1 MAVACPA
8 ARQGSQSVYRNF
20 FKLREKPFS
29 MLPDPAFLYLS
40 RQHQRALSL
49 LRYGI
54 FDQVGFTVLTG
65 EVGCGKTTLLRR
77 LMMELDKRV
86 TVGLVSNTQCENFQ
100 ELLQWTLL
108 TFGLAYRD
116 KDKVSLYEDF
126 TDFLVREHAAG
137 RRTVLCID
145 EAQHLD
151 TRALEQLRMLSNVN
165 ADKHQLLQLVL
176 VGQPSLWQRLA
187 RPELEQFVQRIGVDY
202 HLKPLDQVETAN
214 YIRHRLT
221 VAGGAP
227 DLFSSETIVAI
238 WRYTKG
244 IPRLVNLL
252 CDTTLV
258 YAYAE
263 QSPTVTRALLE
274 DVVQDKRQGLS
285 RLWAGVAPTE
295 QDFDVLAMAGDKPVR
310 PLPLNDGGKAV

>member
-1 MAVACPA
+1 
-8 ARQGSQSVYRNF
+8 VYLNF

-54 FDQVGFTVLTG
+54 LNQVGFTVLTG

-77 LMMELDKRV
+77 LMAELDKRV
-86 TVGLVSNTQCENFQ
+86 TVGLVSNTQCEDFQ
-100 ELLQWTLL
+100 ELLQWISLA
-108 TFGLAYRD
+108 FGLDYRG
-116 KDKVSLYEDF
+116 KDKVALYEDF
-126 TDFLVREHAAG
+126 TEFLVREHAAE
-137 RRTVLCID
+137 RRSVLLID

-165 ADKHQLLQLVL
+165 AGKHQLLQVVL
-176 VGQPSLWQRLA
+176 VGQPSLWQCLA

-227 DLFSSETIVAI
+227 DLFSIETIVVI

-263 QSPTVTRALLE
+263 QSPTVTLALLE
-274 DVVQDKRQGLS
+274 DVVQDKRQGPS
-285 RLWAGVAPTE
+285 RLWAGLTPAD
-295 QDFDVLAMAGDKPVR
+295 QDFDILAMASVGDKPTVAR
-310 PLPLNDGGKAV
+310 PFPLNDGGKAV